1 MSAANEPRVSPA
13 GDVVEKGAE
22 LGALLGSLAPQALG
36 VLVSLMQD
44 TGQKPELRMKA
55 AESILDRAC
64 GKSGVLSAGEG
75 SGGVVRFE
83 GELEE
88 WSR

>member
-1 MSAANEPRVSPA
+1 MPRA
-13 GDVVEKGAE
+13 KRDKQGE
-22 LGALLGSLAPQALG
+22 LASEQLRSLFCTEIPNAVAF
-36 VLVSLMQD
+36 LVSLMQD
-44 TGQKPELRMKA
+44 EKQKPELRMKA

-64 GKSGVLSAGEG
+64 GKAGAVSAEGGE
-75 SGGVVRFE
+75 VRVRFE

>member
-1 MSAANEPRVSPA
+1 MAKPATKREDAKNPIKVVRELLAAE
-13 GDVVEKGAE
+13 
-22 LGALLGSLAPQALG
+22 APQALA
-36 VLVSLMQD
+36 VLVSLMRD
-44 TGQKPELRMKA
+44 EAQKPELRMKA

-64 GKSGVLSAGEG
+64 GKAIAAKEADAPPAPPAVIL
-75 SGGVVRFE
+75 FE